1 MLPYH
6 FTALEIVVV
15 VVVVTSSRTRLKVVT
30 AIFKAR

>member
-6 FTALEIVVV
+6 FTALEIVV